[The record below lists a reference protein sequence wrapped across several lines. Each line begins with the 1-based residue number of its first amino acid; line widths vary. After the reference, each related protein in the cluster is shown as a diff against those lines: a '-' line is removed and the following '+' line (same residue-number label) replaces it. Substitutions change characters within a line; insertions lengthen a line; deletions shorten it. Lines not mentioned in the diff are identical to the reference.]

1 MVIVDSPK
9 SAKCYHPER
18 PLSNL
23 FFLLVSTLLF
33 CPQRKKPFCR
43 LSPSRQ
49 PLCCSRPDDGSG
61 VVKECWLLTDHLSL
75 TTACRL
81 LSPPPRAAVMDRGT
95 SIAQPQRAP
104 PPRLALTQSRS
115 PSCRAFC
122 QSGFRWQLT
131 AWRGREKKRKRQRQ
145 VNTAAILFSVY
156 MLSSHGGHLQFTSR
170 FTERITW
177 WMLFFLGFFFISCLL
192 SSSSHAYPWLTFKKI
207 RLLKGFLLV

>member
-104 PPRLALTQSRS
+104 PPRLTLTQSRS

-131 AWRGREKKRKRQRQ
+131 AWGGRKKKKKK
-145 VNTAAILFSVY
+145 TAAGKHSGHIVLSLHAVITRRSFTVY
-156 MLSSHGGHLQFTSR
+156 QQVHRADYM
-170 FTERITW
+170 
-177 WMLFFLGFFFISCLL
+177 MDAVFFFIISCLL